1 MSDSKPKGLH
11 PSNALRPKIAF
22 YIKAAL
28 KVKSD
33 SALGGAVLLLARLS
47 RSPDRMLK
55 QRLIACAWLIVIF
68 ISIYGTLELTF
79 HAQPIQSTPSTT
91 VATTASSAPSILSA
105 STTPSLQP
113 TRQPIQSASSTT
125 AGTTAS
131 SAPSILSAST
141 TPSLQ
146 PTPEPAPS
154 TPTATVGPTPTSK
167 PLKSRVIKHQPS
179 QFRTGALSKEELSV
193 IKKAIRTIQWSRNSD
208 PKAAADEDYAAIVK
222 ECEKSNV
229 HDLLADLITEAASNA
244 YQPDNEAANTTYIN
258 DLISD
263 FETGLKDEGEGQKTG
278 AQRK

>member
-1 MSDSKPKGLH
+1 MH
-11 PSNALRPKIAF
+11 W
-22 YIKAAL
+22 
-28 KVKSD
+28 
-33 SALGGAVLLLARLS
+33 GGAVLLLARLS

-55 QRLIACAWLIVIF
+55 QQLITCAWLTVIF
-68 ISIYGTLELTF
+68 ISIYGTLKLTF

-105 STTPSLQP
+105 STTPSLEP
-113 TRQPIQSASSTT
+113 TPQPIQSTSSTT
-125 AGTTAS
+125 AGTTAN

-154 TPTATVGPTPTSK
+154 TPTATVGPTPTPK
-167 PLKSRVIKHQPS
+167 PLKSRVIKHQPN
-179 QFRTGALSKEELSV
+179 QFRTGALSKEELSA

-208 PKAAADEDYAAIVK
+208 PKAAADEDYAAIAK

-278 AQRK
+278 PQRKK